1 MEGTFE
7 GPYELFTLVPSRPF
21 FPRGFLWD
29 EGFHLLPLLN
39 YDSDLVLEITKSWFN
54 LIDEDGWIAREQ
66 ILGKELRS
74 RVPAEFVV
82 QSPQIVNPPTLTLV
96 LTYLLD
102 SVVGNYDTINEPKMS
117 MNHYQEK
124 TWAALC

>member
-1 MEGTFE
+1 M
-7 GPYELFTLVPSRPF
+7 
-21 FPRGFLWD
+21 
-29 EGFHLLPLLN
+29 PLLN

>member
-1 MEGTFE
+1 MSGLLGGLSYFYGDQLVDRETVFDEDSFESYKLEGTFE

-66 ILGKELRS
+66 ILGK
-74 RVPAEFVV
+74 
-82 QSPQIVNPPTLTLV
+82 N
-96 LTYLLD
+96 
-102 SVVGNYDTINEPKMS
+102 
-117 MNHYQEK
+117 
-124 TWAALC
+124 